1 MSDQSDTGVLRRFI
15 KYMAIATF
23 IMFTVWTIRSMIE
36 QTPDGDYE
44 VRQGDIFLS
53 DGEYDKAI
61 ERFNAAMRVQPN
73 HRGAWMGRAIAYLQQ
88 GRVKEAEAEFTAI
101 IAFLRDTLEP
111 DDQTGYGALSAAYA
125 NRGIIK
131 DRQGRYQEALDDYV
145 LSVRTDADLGEGP
158 GVIARILYYD
168 RKPSSV
174 IDRAKYIYEQ
184 LQKPEGE
191 RLMRVPEMDAK
202 QRMYKP

>member
-1 MSDQSDTGVLRRFI
+1 MSSITDPGVLRRFI

-23 IMFTVWTIRSMIE
+23 VMFTVWAIAKQIE
-36 QTPDGDYE
+36 ESPDGDYE

-61 ERFNAAMRVQPN
+61 ERFEEALRVQPN
-73 HRGAWMGRAIAYLQQ
+73 HRGAWMGKATAYLQQ
-88 GRVKEAEAEFTAI
+88 GRAKLAEDEFTAI
-101 IAFLRDTLEP
+101 IAFLKPTLET
-111 DDQTGYGALSAAYA
+111 DDATGYGALSAAYA
-125 NRGIIK
+125 NRAIIK
-131 DRQGRYQEALDDYV
+131 DRQGRYKEALDDYV
-145 LSVRTDADLGEGP
+145 LSVKADADLGEGP
-158 GVIARILYYD
+158 GVVAHILYYD
-168 RKPSSV
+168 RKPSSI

-191 RLMRVPEMDAK
+191 RLMRIPEKDAK

>member
-1 MSDQSDTGVLRRFI
+1 MSAFTDPGVLRRFI
-15 KYMAIATF
+15 KYMAFATF
-23 IMFTVWTIRSMIE
+23 FMFSVWAIKGMIE
-36 QTPDGDYE
+36 NTPEGDYE

-61 ERFNAAMRVQPN
+61 ERFEEAMRVQPN
-73 HRGAWMGRAIAYLQQ
+73 HRGAWMGIATAYLQQ

-101 IAFLRDTLEP
+101 IAFLQDTLEA
-111 DDQTGYGALSAAYA
+111 DDVTGYGALSAAYA

-131 DRQGRYQEALDDYV
+131 DRQGRYKEALDDYV
-145 LSVRTDADLGEGP
+145 LSVKSDADLGEGP
-158 GVIARILYYD
+158 GVIAHILYYD

-184 LQKPEGE
+184 LQKPESE